1 MSVYGVTNTQATTYP
16 TTSNKTTKQ
25 DDKKTSDST
34 SAKNDAGVV
43 YEPSNTTSGKDANT
57 VKDYSSIVKKM
68 KSELNTKNQQLQ
80 NLVNELLGKQANKY
94 TSLADLFK
102 NVNAD
107 PATIAQAQ
115 KDIADDGYWGV
126 EQTSDR
132 FVQMAQ
138 ALSGG
143 DATKADEMI
152 AAIKK
157 GYEQASKA
165 WGDKLPDICQR
176 TIDAATKKLE
186 AWRDGLS
193 KNETEVRPFLFLLH
207 SFDWSIL
214 SRISC
219 I

>member
-1 MSVYGVTNTQATTYP
+1 MSVYGVTNAQ
-16 TTSNKTTKQ
+16 TTSYPSTSRTSTKQ
-25 DDKKTSDST
+25 DNKKPSDTT
-34 SAKNDAGVV
+34 SAKEDSGVV

-80 NLVNELLGKQANKY
+80 NLVNELLNKQANKY

-102 NVNAD
+102 NATAD

-132 FVQMAQ
+132 FVAMAQ

-186 AWRDGLS
+186 AWRDSLS
-193 KNETEVRPFLFLLH
+193 KNETETEKD
-207 SFDWSIL
+207 SETKTEE
-214 SRISC
+214 
-219 I
+219 

>member
-1 MSVYGVTNTQATTYP
+1 MSVYGVTNAQ
-16 TTSNKTTKQ
+16 TTSYPSTSRTSTKQ
-25 DDKKTSDST
+25 ENKKPSDTT
-34 SAKNDAGVV
+34 SAKEDSGVV

-80 NLVNELLGKQANKY
+80 NLVNELLNKQANKY

-102 NVNAD
+102 NATAD

-132 FVQMAQ
+132 FVAMAQ

-165 WGDKLPDICQR
+165 WGDKLPDICQK

-186 AWRDGLS
+186 AWRDSLS
-193 KNETEVRPFLFLLH
+193 KNETETEKD
-207 SFDWSIL
+207 SETKTEE
-214 SRISC
+214 
-219 I
+219 

>member
-1 MSVYGVTNTQATTYP
+1 MSVYGVTNAQ
-16 TTSNKTTKQ
+16 TTSYPSTSRTSTKQ
-25 DDKKTSDST
+25 DNKKPSDTT
-34 SAKNDAGVV
+34 SAKEDSGVV

-80 NLVNELLGKQANKY
+80 NLVNELLNKQANKY

-102 NVNAD
+102 NATAD

-115 KDIADDGYWGV
+115 KDIADDGYWGA

-132 FVQMAQ
+132 FVAMAQ

-186 AWRDGLS
+186 AWRDSLS
-193 KNETEVRPFLFLLH
+193 KNETETEKD
-207 SFDWSIL
+207 SETKTEE
-214 SRISC
+214 
-219 I
+219 

>member
-1 MSVYGVTNTQATTYP
+1 MSVYGVTNAQ
-16 TTSNKTTKQ
+16 TTSYPSTSRTSTKQ
-25 DDKKTSDST
+25 DNKKPSDTT
-34 SAKNDAGVV
+34 SAKEDSGVV

-80 NLVNELLGKQANKY
+80 NLVNELLNKQANKY

-102 NVNAD
+102 NATAD

-132 FVQMAQ
+132 FVAMAQ

-186 AWRDGLS
+186 SWRDSLS
-193 KNETEVRPFLFLLH
+193 KNETETEKD
-207 SFDWSIL
+207 SETKTEE
-214 SRISC
+214 
-219 I
+219 

>member
-1 MSVYGVTNTQATTYP
+1 MSVYGVTDSQAVSY
-16 TTSNKTTKQ
+16 TSAPAKKAKTEDQKTTEKAPAAEEQ
-25 DDKKTSDST
+25 
-34 SAKNDAGVV
+34 GVV
-43 YEPSNTTSGKDANT
+43 YEPSTTKGKDANS
-57 VKDYSSIVKKM
+57 VKDYSSVVKQM
-68 KSELNTKNQQLQ
+68 RSELNAKNQQLQ
-80 NLVNELLGKQANKY
+80 NLVNQLLNKQANKY

-102 NVNAD
+102 NATAD

-132 FVQMAQ
+132 FVSMAQ

-143 DATKADEMI
+143 DPTKADEMI

-165 WGDKLPDICQR
+165 WGDKLPDICQK
-176 TIDAATKKLE
+176 TIDASTKKLE

-193 KNETEVRPFLFLLH
+193 ANETEA
-207 SFDWSIL
+207 
-214 SRISC
+214 
-219 I
+219 

>member
-1 MSVYGVTNTQATTYP
+1 MSVNGVTNSQ
-16 TTSNKTTKQ
+16 TTSYTSAPSRSTKTE
-25 DDKKTSDST
+25 DKKTSEKTST
-34 SAKNDAGVV
+34 AEDTGVV
-43 YEPSNTTSGKDANT
+43 YEPSATNGKEANT
-57 VKDYSSIVKKM
+57 VKDYSSVVKKM

-80 NLVNELLGKQANKY
+80 NLVNQLLNKQANKY

-102 NVNAD
+102 NATAD

-132 FVQMAQ
+132 FVSMAQ

-143 DATKADEMI
+143 DPTKADQMI

-157 GYEQASKA
+157 GYEQAAKA

-176 TIDAATKKLE
+176 TIDSATKKLE
-186 AWRDGLS
+186 EWRDGLS
-193 KNETEVRPFLFLLH
+193 ASKTEE
-207 SFDWSIL
+207 
-214 SRISC
+214 
-219 I
+219 